1 MMHSSNLLGTIGY
14 WIEAFGVVCILVG
27 FAVSILWFLIRLT
40 RIESLQ
46 AFSQFRQDL
55 ARSILLGLEFLVAG
69 DIIRTVTV
77 DQTLTGA
84 AVLLLIVL
92 IRMMLSIMLE
102 YEITGRWPWQPKEKK
117 T

>member
-1 MMHSSNLLGTIGY
+1 MMHSSNLLGTVGF
-14 WIEAFGVVCILVG
+14 WIEAFGVACILIG
-27 FAVSILWFLIRLT
+27 FAISTIWFLVRLT

-77 DQTLTGA
+77 DQTLTSA

-102 YEITGRWPWQPKEKK
+102 YEIKGRWPWQRGQEKA
-117 T
+117 